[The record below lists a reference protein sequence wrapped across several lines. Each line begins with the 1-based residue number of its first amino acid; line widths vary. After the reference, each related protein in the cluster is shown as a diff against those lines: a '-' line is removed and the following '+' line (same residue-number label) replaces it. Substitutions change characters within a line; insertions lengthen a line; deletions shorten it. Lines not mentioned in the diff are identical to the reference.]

1 MSSLKKLL
9 FLLNYHEQKRIGLL
23 LIMTLIMALLEMFG
37 VASILPF
44 MIVLTNPEIV
54 ETNNILRI
62 IFEKSSFFGVKNSQQ
77 FLFAMGVFVFLIF
90 IFSIIFKALTTY
102 AQIRFIQMR
111 EYSISKRIIEAYL
124 RQPYSWFLNRNSADL
139 GKTILSEVGQVI
151 GGGMRPWIELITRS
165 FTTIALIT
173 MLIIINFKLT
183 IIVSILLG
191 SAYFT
196 VYYFIKKLVKIIGS
210 ERLKNNELRFKAI
223 SEAFG
228 AIKEIKIGGL
238 EQVYINNFSRPAEKF
253 ARAHATNQLT
263 VQLPHFF
270 LEAFAF
276 GGILLM
282 TLYVVKLSSNF
293 NSAIPIISLYVF
305 AGYRLMPALQ
315 QIYASFNQ
323 ITFMKPAIDK
333 LYSDMISLKPVDK
346 TYINDKI
353 TANKTINLRKIN
365 FRYPNSSKLTLEDL
379 SLSIPAKSMI
389 GIVGSTGSGK
399 TTTVDVI
406 LGLLQAEKGVLDV
419 DGKEINNQN
428 IKSWQ
433 RNIGYVPQNIYL
445 SDNTIEENIAFGLNK
460 ENIDHNS
467 VIRSSKIAK
476 LHDFIMNELPKKY
489 QTVIGERGIRLSG
502 GQRQRIGIA
511 RALYHSPSILVFDE
525 ATSALDNQTE
535 KIIMEAINVLKKKI
549 TIILIA
555 HRLNTVK
562 NCDIIYKLENG
573 KIVATGTFDEVFSN
587 YKL

>member
-9 FLLNYHEQKRIGLL
+9 FLLNSHERKRVGLL

-37 VASILPF
+37 VVSILPF
-44 MIVLTNPEIV
+44 MFVLTNPDIL
-54 ETNNILRI
+54 ETNNILKI
-62 IFEKSSFFGVKNSQQ
+62 IFDKSSFFGVQNSQQ
-77 FLFAMGVFVFLIF
+77 FLFAMGICVFLIF
-90 IFSIIFKALTTY
+90 ILSIIFKALTSY

-111 EYSISKRIIEAYL
+111 EFSISKRIIEAYL
-124 RQPYSWFLNRNSADL
+124 HQPYSWFLDRNSADL

-173 MLIIINFKLT
+173 MLIIINFQLT
-183 IIVSILLG
+183 LIVSIFLG
-191 SAYFT
+191 SAYLI
-196 VYYFIKKLVKIIGS
+196 VYFFIKKIIKIIGS
-210 ERLKNNELRFKAI
+210 ERLKNNELRFKTI

-238 EQVYINNFSRPAEKF
+238 EQAYINNFSKPAEKF

-270 LEAFAF
+270 LEAFTF

-282 TLYVVKLSSNF
+282 TLYFVKVSGGFS
-293 NSAIPIISLYVF
+293 SAIPIISLYAF
-305 AGYRLMPALQ
+305 AGYRLMPAIQ
-315 QIYASFNQ
+315 QIYSSFNQ
-323 ITFMKPAIDK
+323 LTFMKPAIDK
-333 LYSDMISLKPVDK
+333 LYSDLTSLKPIDQTFVNE
-346 TYINDKI
+346 II
-353 TANKTINLRKIN
+353 TANKTINLKKIDY
-365 FRYPNSSKLTLEDL
+365 RYPNSSKLTLKNIN
-379 SLSIPAKSMI
+379 LSIPAKSMV

-399 TTTVDVI
+399 TTTIDVI
-406 LGLLQAEKGVLDV
+406 LGLLQAENGFLEV
-419 DGKEINNQN
+419 DGRKINNQN
-428 IKSWQ
+428 IRSWQ

-445 SDNTIEENIAFGLNK
+445 SDNTIEENIAFSSNTK
-460 ENIDHNS
+460 DIDKNS

-476 LHDFIMNELPKKY
+476 LHDFVMDELPKKY
-489 QTVIGERGIRLSG
+489 QTIVGERGIRLSG

-511 RALYHSPSILVFDE
+511 RALYHNPSVLVFDE

-535 KIIMEAINVLKKKI
+535 KIIMEAINNLKKKI

-562 NCDIIYKLENG
+562 NCDIIYKLDNG
-573 KIVATGTFDEVFSN
+573 KLISTGTFDEVFSI
-587 YKL
+587 K

>member
-9 FLLNYHEQKRIGLL
+9 FLLNSRERKQVGLL

-44 MIVLTNPEIV
+44 MIVLTNPDIL

-62 IFEKSSFFGVKNSQQ
+62 IFDKSIFFGVQNSQQ
-77 FLFAMGVFVFLIF
+77 FLFAMGICVFLIF
-90 IFSIIFKALTTY
+90 ILSIIFKALTTY
-102 AQIRFIQMR
+102 FQIRFIQMR
-111 EYSISKRIIEAYL
+111 EFSIGKRITEAYL
-124 RQPYSWFLNRNSADL
+124 HQPYSWFLDRNSADL

-173 MLIIINFKLT
+173 MLIIINFQLT
-183 IIVSILLG
+183 LIVSIFLG
-191 SAYFT
+191 SAYLI
-196 VYYFIKKLVKIIGS
+196 VYYFIKKIIKIIGS

-238 EQVYINNFSRPAEKF
+238 EQAYINNFSKPAEKF

-276 GGILLM
+276 GGVLLM
-282 TLYVVKLSSNF
+282 TLYLVKVSNSF
-293 NSAIPIISLYVF
+293 SNAIPIISLYVF
-305 AGYRLMPALQ
+305 AGYRLMPAIQ
-315 QIYASFNQ
+315 QIYSSFNQ
-323 ITFMKPAIDK
+323 LTFMKPAIDK
-333 LYSDMISLKPVDK
+333 LHSDLISLKPIDQTSVGEI
-346 TYINDKI
+346 INV
-353 TANKTINLRKIN
+353 NKTINLRKIDY
-365 FRYPNSSKLTLEDL
+365 RYPNSSKLTLKNIN
-379 SLSIPAKSMI
+379 LSIPAKSI
-389 GIVGSTGSGK
+389 VGIVGSTGSGK

-406 LGLLQAEKGVLDV
+406 LGLLQAENGFLEV
-419 DGKEINNQN
+419 DGREINNKN
-428 IKSWQ
+428 IRSWQ

-445 SDNTIEENIAFGLNK
+445 SDNTIEENIAFSSNAKG
-460 ENIDHNS
+460 IDYNS
-467 VIRSSKIAK
+467 VVRSSKIAK
-476 LHDFIMNELPKKY
+476 LHDFIMDELPKKY
-489 QTVIGERGIRLSG
+489 QTIVGERGIRLSG
-502 GQRQRIGIA
+502 GQRQIIGIA
-511 RALYHSPSILVFDE
+511 RALYHNPSILVFDE

-535 KIIMEAINVLKKKI
+535 KVIMEAINNLKKKI

-562 NCDIIYKLENG
+562 NCDIIYKLDNG
-573 KIVATGTFDEVFSN
+573 KLVATGTFDELFN
-587 YKL
+587 RN

>member
-9 FLLNYHEQKRIGLL
+9 FLLNYHEQKRVVLL
-23 LIMTLIMALLEMFG
+23 LIMTLIMALLEMLG

-44 MIVLTNPEIV
+44 MIVLTNPDIV

-62 IFEKSSFFGVKNSQQ
+62 IFEKSKFFGVQNLQQ
-77 FLFAMGVFVFLIF
+77 FLFAIGIFVFLTF
-90 IFSIIFKALTTY
+90 IFSIIFKAITTY

-111 EYSISKRIIEAYL
+111 EFSISKRIIEAYL
-124 RQPYSWFLNRNSADL
+124 HQPYSWFLNRNSADL

-165 FTTIALIT
+165 FTTITLIT

-183 IIVSILLG
+183 LIVSILLG
-191 SAYFT
+191 GAYLI
-196 VYYFIKKLVKIIGS
+196 VYYFVKKLIKIIGS

-238 EQVYINNFSRPAEKF
+238 EQAYINSFSKPAEKF
-253 ARAHATNQLT
+253 AKAHATNQLT

-282 TLYVVKLSSNF
+282 TLYFVRLSSNF

-315 QIYASFNQ
+315 QIYSSFNQ
-323 ITFMKPAIDK
+323 LTFMKPAIDK
-333 LYSDMISLKPVDK
+333 LYSDMISLKPIGHKFIED
-346 TYINDKI
+346 TI
-353 TANKTINLRKIN
+353 TAEKGINLRKIN
-365 FRYPNSSKLTLEDL
+365 YRYPNSSKLTLKDL
-379 SLSIPAKSMI
+379 SLSIPAKSMV

-406 LGLLQAEKGVLDV
+406 LGLLTPENGVLEV
-419 DGKEINNQN
+419 DGMEINSQN

-445 SDNTIEENIAFGLNK
+445 SDNTIEENIAFGLNAK
-460 ENIDHNS
+460 SIDQNS

-476 LHDFIMNELPKKY
+476 LHDFVVSELPKKY
-489 QTVIGERGIRLSG
+489 QTVVGERGIRLSG

-511 RALYHSPSILVFDE
+511 RALYHNPSVLVFDE

-535 KIIMEAINVLKKKI
+535 KIIMDAINILKKKI

-562 NCDIIYKLENG
+562 NCDIIYKLDDG
-573 KIVATGTFDEVFSN
+573 RLVATGTFNELFSN
-587 YKL
+587 

>member
-9 FLLNYHEQKRIGLL
+9 FLLNSRERKQVGLL

-44 MIVLTNPEIV
+44 MIVLTNPDIL

-62 IFEKSSFFGVKNSQQ
+62 IFDKSIFFGVQNSQQ
-77 FLFAMGVFVFLIF
+77 FLFAMGMCVFLIF
-90 IFSIIFKALTTY
+90 ILSIIFKALTTY
-102 AQIRFIQMR
+102 FQIRFIQMR
-111 EYSISKRIIEAYL
+111 EFSIGKRITEAYL
-124 RQPYSWFLNRNSADL
+124 HQPYSWFLDRNSADL

-173 MLIIINFKLT
+173 MLIIINFQLT
-183 IIVSILLG
+183 LIVSIFLG
-191 SAYFT
+191 STYLI
-196 VYYFIKKLVKIIGS
+196 VYYFIKKIIKIIGS

-238 EQVYINNFSRPAEKF
+238 EQAYINNFSKPAEKF

-282 TLYVVKLSSNF
+282 TLYLVKVSNSF
-293 NSAIPIISLYVF
+293 SSAIPIISLYVF
-305 AGYRLMPALQ
+305 AGYRLMPAIQ
-315 QIYASFNQ
+315 QIYSSFNQ
-323 ITFMKPAIDK
+323 LTFMKPAIDK
-333 LYSDMISLKPVDK
+333 LHSDLISLKPIDQTSVGEI
-346 TYINDKI
+346 INV
-353 TANKTINLRKIN
+353 NKTINLRKIDY
-365 FRYPNSSKLTLEDL
+365 RYPNSSKLTLKNIN
-379 SLSIPAKSMI
+379 LSIPAKSMV

-406 LGLLQAEKGVLDV
+406 LGLLKAENGFLEV
-419 DGKEINNQN
+419 DGREINNKN
-428 IKSWQ
+428 IRSWQ

-445 SDNTIEENIAFGLNK
+445 SDNTIEENIAFSSNAK
-460 ENIDHNS
+460 DIDYNS
-467 VIRSSKIAK
+467 VVRSSKIAK
-476 LHDFIMNELPKKY
+476 LHDFVMDELPKKY
-489 QTVIGERGIRLSG
+489 QTIVGERGIRLSG

-511 RALYHSPSILVFDE
+511 RALYHNPSILVFDE

-535 KIIMEAINVLKKKI
+535 KVIMEAINNLKKKI

-562 NCDIIYKLENG
+562 NCDIIYKLDNG
-573 KIVATGTFDEVFSN
+573 KLVATGTFDEVFSI
-587 YKL
+587 K

>member
-9 FLLNYHEQKRIGLL
+9 FLLNSRERKQVGLL

-44 MIVLTNPEIV
+44 MIVLTNPDIL

-62 IFEKSSFFGVKNSQQ
+62 IFDKSIFFGVQNSQQ
-77 FLFAMGVFVFLIF
+77 FLFAMGICVFLIF
-90 IFSIIFKALTTY
+90 ILSIIFKALTTY
-102 AQIRFIQMR
+102 FQIRFIQMR
-111 EYSISKRIIEAYL
+111 EFSIGKRITEAYL
-124 RQPYSWFLNRNSADL
+124 HQPYSWFLDRNSADL

-173 MLIIINFKLT
+173 MLIIINFQLT
-183 IIVSILLG
+183 LIVSIFLG
-191 SAYFT
+191 SAYLI
-196 VYYFIKKLVKIIGS
+196 VYYFIKKIIKIIGS

-238 EQVYINNFSRPAEKF
+238 EQAYINNFSKPAEKF

-276 GGILLM
+276 GGVLLM
-282 TLYVVKLSSNF
+282 TLYLVKVSNSF
-293 NSAIPIISLYVF
+293 SNAIPIISLYVF
-305 AGYRLMPALQ
+305 AGYRLMPAIQ
-315 QIYASFNQ
+315 QIYSSFNQ
-323 ITFMKPAIDK
+323 LTFMKPAIDK
-333 LYSDMISLKPVDK
+333 LHSDLISLKPIDQTSVGEI
-346 TYINDKI
+346 INV
-353 TANKTINLRKIN
+353 NKTINLRKIDY
-365 FRYPNSSKLTLEDL
+365 RYPNSSKLTLKNIN
-379 SLSIPAKSMI
+379 LSIPAKSI
-389 GIVGSTGSGK
+389 VGIVGSTGSGK

-406 LGLLQAEKGVLDV
+406 LGLLQAENGFLEV
-419 DGKEINNQN
+419 DGREINNKN
-428 IKSWQ
+428 IRSWQ

-445 SDNTIEENIAFGLNK
+445 SDNTIEENIAFSSNAKG
-460 ENIDHNS
+460 IDYNS
-467 VIRSSKIAK
+467 VVRSSKIAK
-476 LHDFIMNELPKKY
+476 LHDFIMDELPKKY
-489 QTVIGERGIRLSG
+489 QTIVGERGIRLSG

-511 RALYHSPSILVFDE
+511 RALYHNPSILVFDE

-535 KIIMEAINVLKKKI
+535 KVIMEAINNLKKKI

-562 NCDIIYKLENG
+562 NCDIIYKLDNG
-573 KIVATGTFDEVFSN
+573 KLVATGTFDELFN
-587 YKL
+587 RN

>member
-9 FLLNYHEQKRIGLL
+9 FLLNSRERKQVGLL

-44 MIVLTNPEIV
+44 MIVLTNPDIL

-62 IFEKSSFFGVKNSQQ
+62 IFDKSIFFGVQNSQQ
-77 FLFAMGVFVFLIF
+77 FLFAMGICVFLIF
-90 IFSIIFKALTTY
+90 ILSIIFKALTTY
-102 AQIRFIQMR
+102 FQIRFIQMR
-111 EYSISKRIIEAYL
+111 EFSIGKRITEAYL
-124 RQPYSWFLNRNSADL
+124 HQPYSWFLDRNSADL

-173 MLIIINFKLT
+173 MLIIINFQLT
-183 IIVSILLG
+183 LIVSIFLG
-191 SAYFT
+191 SAYLI
-196 VYYFIKKLVKIIGS
+196 VYYFIKKIIKIIGS

-238 EQVYINNFSRPAEKF
+238 EQAYINNFSKPAEKF

-276 GGILLM
+276 GGVLLM
-282 TLYVVKLSSNF
+282 TLYLVKVSNSF
-293 NSAIPIISLYVF
+293 SNAIPIISLYVF
-305 AGYRLMPALQ
+305 AGYRLMPAIQ
-315 QIYASFNQ
+315 QIYSSFNQ
-323 ITFMKPAIDK
+323 LTFMKPAIDK
-333 LYSDMISLKPVDK
+333 LHSDLISLKPIDQTSVGEI
-346 TYINDKI
+346 INV
-353 TANKTINLRKIN
+353 NKTINLRKIDY
-365 FRYPNSSKLTLEDL
+365 RYPNSSKLTLKNIN
-379 SLSIPAKSMI
+379 LSIPAKSI
-389 GIVGSTGSGK
+389 VGIVGSTGSGK

-406 LGLLQAEKGVLDV
+406 LGLLQAENGFLEV
-419 DGKEINNQN
+419 DGREINNKN
-428 IKSWQ
+428 IRSWQ

-445 SDNTIEENIAFGLNK
+445 SDNTIEENIAFSSNAKG
-460 ENIDHNS
+460 IDYNS
-467 VIRSSKIAK
+467 VVRSSKIAK
-476 LHDFIMNELPKKY
+476 LHDFIMDELPKKY
-489 QTVIGERGIRLSG
+489 QTIVGERGIRLSG

-511 RALYHSPSILVFDE
+511 RALYHNPSILVFDE

-535 KIIMEAINVLKKKI
+535 KVIMEAINNLKKKI

-562 NCDIIYKLENG
+562 NCDIIYKLDNG
-573 KIVATGTFDEVFSN
+573 KLVATGTFDELFNSN
-587 YKL
+587 